1 MYLNDSVRKKGVAE
15 VFKMCYNRD
24 RILKYNMRAK
34 KQKESGSAS
43 GTAEKWILIKFR
55 KRGERR

>member
-1 MYLNDSVRKKGVAE
+1 
-15 VFKMCYNRD
+15 MCYNRD

-43 GTAEKWILIKFR
+43 GTAEKWIPNPACQQAGKFR
-55 KRGERR
+55 IKERKKF

>member
-1 MYLNDSVRKKGVAE
+1 VVNRKKGVAE